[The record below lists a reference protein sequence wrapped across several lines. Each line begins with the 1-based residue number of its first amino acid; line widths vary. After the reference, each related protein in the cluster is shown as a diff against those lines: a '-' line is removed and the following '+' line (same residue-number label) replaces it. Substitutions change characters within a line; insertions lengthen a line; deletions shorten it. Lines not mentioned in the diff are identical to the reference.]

1 MAITVGT
8 NAYITAAEYEAYAA
22 DRGITPNAATLDADI
37 VKSADYIDTY
47 YNFKGSPVSETQ
59 AMKLPTDEVTIANI
73 KKAALKAVEMQQAGL
88 LTLDLASVA
97 AGQVK
102 REKKVVDVLEKEIEY
117 VEGSQQTFK
126 RKAPELDM
134 LLKPYT
140 IGGTNGGLVRV

>member
-1 MAITVGT
+1 MPTLAIDSY
-8 NAYITAAEYEAYAA
+8 ATAAEYEAYADA
-22 DRGITPNAATLDADI
+22 RGIAVHHGQLDHDI
-37 VKSADYIDTY
+37 IKSADYIDTY
-47 YNFKGSPVSETQ
+47 YNFKGELVDPTQ
-59 AMKLPTDEVTIANI
+59 PMKLPTDQVTITQI

-102 REKKVVDVLEKEIEY
+102 RVMEKVDVLETETEY

-134 LLKPYT
+134 LLRPFT
-140 IGGTNGGLVRV
+140 VGGTGLVRV

>member
-8 NAYITAAEYEAYAA
+8 NAYVTEAEYLTYA
-22 DRGITPNAATLDADI
+22 DERFIIPNYATIQADI
-37 VKSADYIDTY
+37 VKSADFIDTY
-47 YNFKGSPVSETQ
+47 YNFKGQPISDTQ
-59 AMKLPTDEVTIANI
+59 SMKLPTDQVTIDNI

-102 REKKVVDVLEKEIEY
+102 RVMEKVDVLETEIEY

-134 LLKPYT
+134 LLRPFT
-140 IGGTNGGLVRV
+140 VGGTGLVRV

>member
-8 NAYITAAEYEAYAA
+8 NAYITEAEYLAYA
-22 DRGITPNAATLDADI
+22 DERFIIPSYGTIQADI
-37 VKSADYIDTY
+37 VKSADFIDTY
-47 YNFKGSPVSETQ
+47 YNFKGQPVSDTQ
-59 AMKLPTDEVTIANI
+59 SMKLPTDEVAIANI

-97 AGQVK
+97 VGQVK
-102 REKKVVDVLEKEIEY
+102 RVMEKVDVLETETEY

-134 LLKPYT
+134 LLRPFT
-140 IGGTNGGLVRV
+140 VGGTGLVRV

>member
-8 NAYITAAEYEAYAA
+8 NAYVTEAEYLAYA
-22 DRGITPNAATLDADI
+22 DERFIIPNYGTIQADI
-37 VKSADYIDTY
+37 VKSADFIDTY
-47 YNFKGSPVSETQ
+47 YNFKGQPVSDTQ
-59 AMKLPTDEVTIANI
+59 SMKLPTDEVTIANI

-102 REKKVVDVLEKEIEY
+102 RVMEKVDVLETETEY

-134 LLKPYT
+134 LLRPFT
-140 IGGTNGGLVRV
+140 VGGAGLVRV

>member
-8 NAYITAAEYEAYAA
+8 NAYITEAEYLAYA
-22 DRGITPNAATLDADI
+22 DERFIIPNYSAIQADI

-47 YNFKGSPVSETQ
+47 YNFKGQPLSDAQS
-59 AMKLPTDEVTIANI
+59 MKLPTDQVTIANV

-102 REKKVVDVLEKEIEY
+102 RVMEKVDVLETETEY

-126 RKAPELDM
+126 RKSPELDM
-134 LLKPYT
+134 LLRPFT
-140 IGGTNGGLVRV
+140 VGGAGLVRV

>member
-8 NAYITAAEYEAYAA
+8 NAYVTEAEYLAYADERFIIPA
-22 DRGITPNAATLDADI
+22 YATILADI
-37 VKSADYIDTY
+37 VKSADFIDTY
-47 YNFKGSPVSETQ
+47 YNFKGQPVSDTQ
-59 AMKLPTDEVTIANI
+59 SMKLPTDQVTIDNI

-102 REKKVVDVLEKEIEY
+102 RVMEKVDVLEIETEY

-134 LLKPYT
+134 LLRPFT
-140 IGGTNGGLVRV
+140 VGGTGLVRV